1 MYSFCYRLLI
11 FWLALNAVPW
21 CASEQMERPN
31 QPPSGIPPRVLRPL
45 AKPSGY
51 IFAGTVTAIKSL
63 APQGARGVAQI
74 QITFHVDSA
83 VRGVRTGQS
92 LSIREWTGV
101 WDAGQRYR
109 VGEKVA
115 LFLYSPSKLG
125 LTSVVGGALGRFP
138 IQNGTVKIDPVRYP
152 LRRTVRIPLDP
163 DGPWLRKPMPMRLED
178 FMRAAGMAGSYGENL
193 E

>member
-31 QPPSGIPPRVLRPL
+31 QPASGIPPRMLRPL

-92 LSIREWTGV
+92 LSIREWTG
-101 WDAGQRYR
+101 AGCGKTLSGIWA
-109 VGEKVA
+109 VPLKPKNGLNGPPA
-115 LFLYSPSKLG
+115 LCLLG
-125 LTSVVGGALGRFP
+125 AM
-138 IQNGTVKIDPVRYP
+138 P
-152 LRRTVRIPLDP
+152 LHWINVHTDTAK
-163 DGPWLRKPMPMRLED
+163 RKTRQ
-178 FMRAAGMAGSYGENL
+178 
-193 E
+193 